1 MEIVVTEEMV
11 RAGDAAIEAYELP
24 AAFPSPLDA
33 RLCAHIY
40 RAMSALDPSRRA
52 PNVTRE
58 QILTAVTNNLGAL
71 RPPDDP
77 KTGPIA
83 LIAWNAE
90 ELIANALFA
99 LFCTT

>member
-11 RAGDAAIEAYELP
+11 EAGIKRWREVDDGIAGAPYVLG
-24 AAFPSPLDA
+24 S
-33 RLCAHIY
+33 IY
-40 RAMSALDPSRRA
+40 RAMAALDPNRRA
-52 PNVTRE
+52 PSVTRE